1 MRLLARADCSG
12 PQRGA
17 EVSSLKTMAMPNLLL
32 RLWHRPS
39 SRARLWQSLAL
50 GLFVAAIWWLSTN
63 LTGNLARRD
72 LGIDFRFLSGRASF
86 EFGENLAGYQ
96 AGDTFLRAFLA
107 GLGNTIQVAVAGIVL
122 TTILALALALVRLSP
137 NRLARRLSGAW
148 IELIRNTPLLLQLL
162 FWHQFIIRQ
171 LPMPRQ
177 AWEPLPGVFLSNRG
191 LVFPAPETAAALLP
205 IICAV
210 LVGISVALVLRRTPS
225 VHGSRFYHFL
235 PMCLLVAPP
244 LIALLIAP
252 PSISFPE
259 LKGFNFHGG
268 SSVSPEFIALLCA
281 LVIYQSAFMAET
293 IRSGILAVPKGQIEA
308 AQALG
313 LPRFQLL
320 RLVVLPQALRIAIP
334 PVTSQYLSLT
344 KNSSLA
350 VAIGYPDL
358 VRVSQV
364 TISETGRAVEC
375 VSILLAVYLS
385 LSLFTALIMDV
396 YNRRVMRRGGA
407 AA

>member
-1 MRLLARADCSG
+1 M
-12 PQRGA
+12 
-17 EVSSLKTMAMPNLLL
+17 
-32 RLWHRPS
+32 
-39 SRARLWQSLAL
+39 
-50 GLFVAAIWWLSTN
+50 
-63 LTGNLARRD
+63 
-72 LGIDFRFLSGRASF
+72 
-86 EFGENLAGYQ
+86 
-96 AGDTFLRAFLA
+96 
-107 GLGNTIQVAVAGIVL
+107 
-122 TTILALALALVRLSP
+122 
-137 NRLARRLSGAW
+137 
-148 IELIRNTPLLLQLL
+148 
-162 FWHQFIIRQ
+162 
-171 LPMPRQ
+171 
-177 AWEPLPGVFLSNRG
+177 
-191 LVFPAPETAAALLP
+191 
-205 IICAV
+205 
-210 LVGISVALVLRRTPS
+210 
-225 VHGSRFYHFL
+225 
-235 PMCLLVAPP
+235 
-244 LIALLIAP
+244 
-252 PSISFPE
+252 
-259 LKGFNFHGG
+259 
-268 SSVSPEFIALLCA
+268 
-281 LVIYQSAFMAET
+281 
-293 IRSGILAVPKGQIEA
+293 IEA